1 VTATLTLHALA
12 VVWAGA
18 FLGALAVGGAGF
30 AFGLAASAIWLHVLD
45 PIRTAFLIVACG
57 LILHVGMIWQVRRHI
72 DRSRLWPFLIGG
84 LIGIPIGFWL
94 LIRTDTSLLR
104 PGLGMFLILYG
115 LYALV
120 MPRLPYIGGGGR
132 LADAMIGF
140 AGGLLGGIGGYSGVL
155 PTIWTQLRGW
165 PKDVARGVYQ
175 PFILFAHI
183 VTLAIIGVAVLD
195 WNSVILLLTAVP
207 ALVAGAWIGWLI
219 YGKLDDRRF
228 RQVLG
233 ALVLVSGLTLAF

>member
-1 VTATLTLHALA
+1 MSGLTIETLL

-45 PIRTAFLIVACG
+45 PIRTTFLIVASG
-57 LILHVGMIWQVRRHI
+57 LILHVGIIWQVRRHI
-72 DRSRLWPFLIGG
+72 DRSRLWPFLLGG
-84 LIGIPIGFWL
+84 VIGIPIGFL
-94 LIRTDTSLLR
+94 LLTRTDINLLR
-104 PGLGMFLILYG
+104 RGLGIFLILYG
-115 LYALV
+115 VYSLAA
-120 MPRLPYIGGGGR
+120 PRLHYVGGGGR
-132 LADAMIGF
+132 LADA
-140 AGGLLGGIGGYSGVL
+140 AVGLVSGILGGIGGYSGVL

-175 PFILFAHI
+175 PFILVAHI
-183 VTLAIIGVAVLD
+183 VTLAIIGVVVLD
-195 WNSVILLLTAVP
+195 WSSVILLLTAVP
-207 ALVAGAWIGWLI
+207 ALIAGAWIGWRI

-233 ALVLVSGLTLAF
+233 ALVLVSGVTLAL